1 MIHGTYGAL
10 QQKPLPKLSLI
21 SKRLEYSD
29 PENYT
34 WNEEN
39 LDPENADTSLLALTT
54 KNIEPVNQPCLITI
68 NLQVLS
74 CVDWDLFEQDLG
86 NERCDINTLS
96 K

>member
-10 QQKPLPKLSLI
+10 QQKPLPKFSLI
-21 SKRLEYSD
+21 SQRLEY
-29 PENYT
+29 P
-34 WNEEN
+34 
-39 LDPENADTSLLALTT
+39 DPENADTSLLALTT